1 MPGGCDHH
9 TGALCPMCFWLWFCG
24 VYASCLL
31 EGAGL
36 MLGTGLYT
44 VQVLYMTV
52 FTAWWCGV
60 VVGGANARHML

>member
-1 MPGGCDHH
+1 
-9 TGALCPMCFWLWFCG
+9 MCFWLWFCG